1 MKVKNWLIVT
11 LMLALVMGT
20 GTALALDPIKIIV
33 NGQEVVGDTP
43 AQIINGRTMV
53 PIRLV
58 AEALDA
64 DVRWDEVKHQVIITT
79 AKDSEETWNLLRVN
93 GEPTTWPYWIIDGKL
108 CMEYRNLLN
117 LLQTKYKA
125 PWHLVT
131 YSSNSDSYLI
141 DSKSVRVYPEQ
152 VGDFKVIS
160 LEDLQ
165 RNRIITY
172 EWQEEQENLVFD
184 LSIP

>member
-1 MKVKNWLIVT
+1 LKVKSWLIVT
-11 LMLALVMGT
+11 LVLVLVMGA
-20 GTALALDPIKIIV
+20 GTALALDPIKVIV

-64 DVRWDEVKHQVIITT
+64 DVRWDEVNRQVVIKT
-79 AKDSEETWNLLRVN
+79 AGSSEQSWQLLKVN
-93 GEPTTWPYWIIDGKL
+93 GEPTTWPYWIIDGQL

-117 LLQTKYKA
+117 LLETKYKT
-125 PWHLVT
+125 PWHQVD
-131 YSSNSDSYLI
+131 YNSINNSYLI
-141 DSKSVRVYPEQ
+141 DRKSVKVYPEQ
-152 VGDFKVIS
+152 VGDFKVIP

-165 RNRIITY
+165 RNGVITY
-172 EWQEEQENLVFD
+172 EWQAEMENLVFD
-184 LSIP
+184 LSN

>member
-1 MKVKNWLIVT
+1 LKVKSWLIVT
-11 LMLALVMGT
+11 LVLVLVMGA

-64 DVRWDEVKHQVIITT
+64 DVRWDEVKRQVVITT
-79 AKDSEETWNLLRVN
+79 AEDSEETWNLLRVN
-93 GEPTTWPYWIIDGKL
+93 GELTTWPYWIIDGKFY
-108 CMEYRNLLN
+108 MEYRNLLN

-125 PWHLVT
+125 PWHMVS
-131 YSSNSDSYLI
+131 YSSVSDSYII
-141 DSKSVRVYPEQ
+141 DNKSVRVYPKQ
-152 VGDFKVIS
+152 VGDFKVVP
-160 LEDLQ
+160 LYDLQ
-165 RNRIITY
+165 RQGVVSY
-172 EWQEEQENLVFD
+172 EWQEEEENLVFD
-184 LSIP
+184 LSN

>member
-1 MKVKNWLIVT
+1 LKVKSWLVVT
-11 LMLALVMGT
+11 LVLALVMGA
-20 GTALALDPIKIIV
+20 GTALALEPIRILV

-43 AQIINGRTMV
+43 AQIINNRTMV

-64 DVRWDEVKHQVIITT
+64 DVRWDEVNRQVVITT
-79 AKDSEETWNLLRVN
+79 AENGEETWNLLKVN
-93 GEPTTWPYWIIDGKL
+93 GELTTWPYWIIDGKL
-108 CMEYRNLLN
+108 YMEYRNLLN

-125 PWHLVT
+125 PWHMVN

-172 EWQEEQENLVFD
+172 EWQEEEENLVFD